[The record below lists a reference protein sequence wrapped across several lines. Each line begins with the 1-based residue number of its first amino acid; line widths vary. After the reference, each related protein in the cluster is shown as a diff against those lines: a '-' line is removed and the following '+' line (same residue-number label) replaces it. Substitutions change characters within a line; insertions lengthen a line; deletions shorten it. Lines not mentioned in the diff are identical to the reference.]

1 MTVLVQSNSLKVTK
15 ALQRFVEDQ
24 ASKVLKLGKQ
34 VVKIQV
40 YLESITKKSNDSHAN
55 KVTYKVAIPGKDVIV
70 TKGATDMYEAI
81 VDATDGA
88 VRQLRKLYEK
98 RRTLRRLAHISR

>member
-24 ASKVLKLGKQ
+24 AAKVLKLGKR

-40 YLESITKKSNDSHAN
+40 YLESIAKKNNDPHAN
-55 KVTYKVAIPGKDVIV
+55 KVTYQVSIPGKDVVV
-70 TKGATDMYEAI
+70 TKGAADMYDAI
-81 VDATDGA
+81 VDATDSA
-88 VRQLRKLYEK
+88 VRQLRKLYE
-98 RRTLRRLAHISR
+98 RRRALKRLAH